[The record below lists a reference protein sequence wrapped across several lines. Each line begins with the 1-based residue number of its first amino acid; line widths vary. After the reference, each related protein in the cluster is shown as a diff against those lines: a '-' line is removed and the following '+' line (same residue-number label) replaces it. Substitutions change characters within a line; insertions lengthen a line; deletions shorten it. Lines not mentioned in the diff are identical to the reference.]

1 VVANWTTI
9 PTTWL
14 GFCFAAAGDFHGP
27 VSASYHD
34 GRHGTRPGSP
44 AMAFTLD
51 MKDTVPDD
59 QPSLDA
65 LEAAA
70 VLIYQSMPPTPQYR
84 WPLLEARVGTTVWVK
99 HENHTPTGAFK
110 VRGGLVYLDELCR
123 SGASPEGVISATRGN
138 HGQSVGFAA
147 RQYGIPAAVVVP
159 FGNSVEKNAAMR
171 SLGVEVIEQGHDF
184 QAAAEAADEIAID
197 RGWHRFPSFHPL
209 LVRGVGT
216 YAVELFRAVPEL
228 DTVYV
233 PVGMGSGLCGVIAA
247 RDGLGLGTRVV
258 AVVSERAPAFA
269 LSYEQGRIVSHDAT
283 TRIADGM
290 ACRTPVEAALAI
302 ARRGAER
309 VVRVS
314 DDEVESAM
322 RALFTDTHNTAEGGG
337 AAALAALV
345 QEKERMRG
353 RKVAVVLSGGNV
365 DSNLFAS
372 VLKAAD

>member
-1 VVANWTTI
+1 
-9 PTTWL
+9 
-14 GFCFAAAGDFHGP
+14 
-27 VSASYHD
+27 
-34 GRHGTRPGSP
+34 
-44 AMAFTLD
+44 
-51 MKDTVPDD
+51 
-59 QPSLDA
+59 

-70 VLIYQSMPPTPQYR
+70 SLIYQSMPPTPQYR

-123 SGASPEGVISATRGN
+123 TGANPDGVISATRGN

-184 QAAAEAADEIAID
+184 QAAAEVADKIAMD

-216 YAVELFRAVPEL
+216 YALELFRAVPDL

-233 PVGMGSGLCGVIAA
+233 PVGMGSGVCGVIAA
-247 RDGLGLGTRVV
+247 RDALRLHTRVV

-290 ACRTPVEAALAI
+290 ACRTPVEATLAI
-302 ARRGAER
+302 ARRGVER
-309 VVRVS
+309 VVLVS

-322 RALFTDTHNTAEGGG
+322 RALFSDTHNTAEGGG
-337 AAALAALV
+337 AAGLAALL

-365 DSNLFAS
+365 DSSLFSA
-372 VLKAAD
+372 VLKSVE

>member
-1 VVANWTTI
+1 MALI
-9 PTTWL
+9 L
-14 GFCFAAAGDFHGP
+14 GGL
-27 VSASYHD
+27 
-34 GRHGTRPGSP
+34 
-44 AMAFTLD
+44 AMAFTLE
-51 MKDTVPDD
+51 MKNTVPND

-65 LEAAA
+65 LDAAA
-70 VLIYQSMPPTPQYR
+70 ALIYQSMPPTPQYR

-123 SGASPEGVISATRGN
+123 TGAKPDGVISATRGN

-147 RQYGIPAAVVVP
+147 RRYGIPAAVVVP

-184 QAAAEAADEIAID
+184 QAAAEVADRIAID

-247 RDGLGLGTRVV
+247 RDALGLRTRVV
-258 AVVSERAPAFA
+258 AVVSDRAPAFA
-269 LSYEQGRIVSHDAT
+269 LSYEQGRIVSHDVT

-302 ARRGAER
+302 ARHGAER
-309 VVRVS
+309 VVQVS

-322 RALFTDTHNTAEGGG
+322 RALFADTHNTAEGGG
-337 AAALAALV
+337 AAALAALL

-365 DSNLFAS
+365 DSNLFAA
-372 VLKAAD
+372 VLKSVE

>member
-1 VVANWTTI
+1 M
-9 PTTWL
+9 
-14 GFCFAAAGDFHGP
+14 
-27 VSASYHD
+27 AS
-34 GRHGTRPGSP
+34 
-44 AMAFTLD
+44 TLE
-51 MKDTVPDD
+51 MKDTVPHD

-70 VLIYQSMPPTPQYR
+70 ALIYQSMPPTPQYR

-123 SGASPEGVISATRGN
+123 TGAKPDGVISATRGN

-147 RQYGIPAAVVVP
+147 RKYGISAAVVVP

-184 QAAAEAADEIAID
+184 QAAAEVADRIAID
-197 RGWHRFPSFHPL
+197 RGWHRIPSFHPL

-233 PVGMGSGLCGVIAA
+233 PVGLGSGICGVIAA
-247 RDGLGLGTRVV
+247 RDALGLGTRVV

-283 TRIADGM
+283 TRVADGM

-309 VVRVS
+309 VVQVS
-314 DDEVESAM
+314 DDEVEAAM
-322 RALFTDTHNTAEGGG
+322 RALFSDTHNTAEGGG
-337 AAALAALV
+337 AAALAALL
-345 QEKERMRG
+345 QEKKRMRG

-365 DSNLFAS
+365 DSSLFSA
-372 VLKAAD
+372 VLNGVK

>member
-1 VVANWTTI
+1 MALI
-9 PTTWL
+9 L
-14 GFCFAAAGDFHGP
+14 GGLAI
-27 VSASYHD
+27 
-34 GRHGTRPGSP
+34 
-44 AMAFTLD
+44 AFTLE
-51 MKDTVPDD
+51 MKNTVPND

-65 LEAAA
+65 FEAAA
-70 VLIYQSMPPTPQYR
+70 ALIYQCMPPTPQYR

-110 VRGGLVYLDELCR
+110 VRGGLVYLEELCR
-123 SGASPEGVISATRGN
+123 TGAKPDGVISATRGN

-147 RQYGIPAAVVVP
+147 RRYGIPAAVVVP

-184 QAAAEAADEIAID
+184 QAAAEVADRIAID

-247 RDGLGLGTRVV
+247 RDALGLRTRVV
-258 AVVSERAPAFA
+258 AVVSDRAPAFA
-269 LSYEQGRIVSHDAT
+269 LSYEQGRIVSHDVT

-302 ARRGAER
+302 ARHGAER
-309 VVRVS
+309 VVQVS

-322 RALFTDTHNTAEGGG
+322 RALFADTHNTAEGGG
-337 AAALAALV
+337 AAALAALL

-365 DSNLFAS
+365 DSNLFAA
-372 VLKAAD
+372 VLKSME

>member
-1 VVANWTTI
+1 MN
-9 PTTWL
+9 
-14 GFCFAAAGDFHGP
+14 
-27 VSASYHD
+27 
-34 GRHGTRPGSP
+34 
-44 AMAFTLD
+44 
-51 MKDTVPDD
+51 DTVTDD
-59 QPSLDA
+59 QPSLGN

-70 VLIYQSMPPTPQYR
+70 ALVYQSMPPTPQYR

-110 VRGGLVYLDELCR
+110 VRGGLVYLDDLSR
-123 SGASPEGVISATRGN
+123 RGVKPQGVISATRGN

-147 RQYGIPAAVVVP
+147 HQYGIPAAVVVP
-159 FGNSVEKNAAMR
+159 IGNSVEKNAAMR

-184 QAAAEAADEIAID
+184 QAAAEIADGIAIA

-216 YAVELFRAVPEL
+216 YALELFRAVPDL

-233 PVGMGSGLCGVIAA
+233 PVGMGSGVCGVIAA
-247 RDGLGLGTRVV
+247 RDALGLRTQVV

-269 LSYEQGRIVSHDAT
+269 LSYEQGRIVSHEAT

-290 ACRTPVEAALAI
+290 ACRTPVEAALNI
-302 ARRGAER
+302 VRRGAER
-309 VVRVS
+309 VVLVS

-337 AAALAALV
+337 AAALAAAL
-345 QEKERMRG
+345 QEKEKLPG
-353 RKVAVVLSGGNV
+353 QNVAVILSGGNV
-365 DSNLFAS
+365 DSSQFTT
-372 VLKAAD
+372 VLKAARP